1 MNYTKKQHYVP
12 QFYLK
17 YFCINEDKINVYLK
31 KENKILKNQLIRNV
45 ACENDYFDISLDKP
59 TSPLL
64 EEVIKGIDFKNKKFE
79 DYVHTNNME
88 KFFSELESVMGN
100 IFSKFKE
107 YILNEKNIN
116 TVIPFSQ
123 FFEIRKY
130 IILYI
135 LIQYMRSPLYKNMYI
150 KIYNAVN
157 EICGNN
163 GMKNFNNKKIDIGI
177 HDNDDA
183 KVHHI
188 RQIGELD
195 NYNAKMMCIGE
206 MTCDVLVNKTEES
219 FITSDSPICTLKKVD
234 DSHYKY
240 SIFKKGDCNMI
251 IFPLSTEICL
261 VFRTSPL
268 LSNDWYIKS
277 CSDVK
282 KVKKI
287 NTLIYQS
294 CQNQVYTY
302 VDELNL
308 LKNVELVFSKV
319 TVNVKNKNICLQL
332 L

>member
-107 YILNEKNIN
+107 YILNEKNLN

-163 GMKNFNNKKIDIGI
+163 GIKNFNNKKLI
-177 HDNDDA
+177 
-183 KVHHI
+183 
-188 RQIGELD
+188 
-195 NYNAKMMCIGE
+195 
-206 MTCDVLVNKTEES
+206 
-219 FITSDSPICTLKKVD
+219 
-234 DSHYKY
+234 
-240 SIFKKGDCNMI
+240 
-251 IFPLSTEICL
+251 L
-261 VFRTSPL
+261 VFMIMMML
-268 LSNDWYIKS
+268 KYI
-277 CSDVK
+277 
-282 KVKKI
+282 I
-287 NTLIYQS
+287 
-294 CQNQVYTY
+294 
-302 VDELNL
+302 
-308 LKNVELVFSKV
+308 
-319 TVNVKNKNICLQL
+319 
-332 L
+332 